1 MPRNRRRN
9 SEDNSAAMKPESAP
23 PNPYQNSEPPADR
36 PSGGRSPVTTGKSI
50 IVYRK
55 EVLQSP
61 KLAIQNLNALA
72 GIRDVISASDYRN
85 SAVDLS
91 QASSTHAL
99 FLPAI
104 GVAVVSADDDQL
116 QKLVAA
122 SGAKDSQILAV
133 EPEYVYHAFA
143 PTPFPYLD
151 FMTGYRDAVN
161 HLYDKFAAMAEKG
174 DEDAEAEAVFRDT
187 SQFAWGLQAT
197 KVNTSRSTG
206 RGIKVAVLDT
216 GIDLR
221 HPDFRGRKIIG
232 QSFIPRQSVQ
242 DGQSHGT
249 HCAGTACG
257 PMKPVSG
264 VRRYGCA
271 YDAELYVGK
280 VLSDSGASSG
290 GSVFS
295 GMNWAVAN
303 GCQVISMSLG
313 ANVNAVSQAFEQI
326 GRRALSAGCLIVAA
340 AGNNAQRSIGN
351 PGFVGQPANSP
362 SIMAVGAL
370 DNRLGIADFSAR
382 SSSLTAAAGKIDIAA
397 PGVSVFSSVPGGR
410 HDSWSGTSMAAP
422 HVAGIAAQW
431 CQLTGRKGAAL
442 WTILTQNALS
452 IRGNVADLGAGLVMA
467 PQQ

>member
-1 MPRNRRRN
+1 MPRNRRLK
-9 SEDNSAAMKPESAP
+9 SEDISAAMTPESAP
-23 PNPYQNSEPPADR
+23 PNPCQNTEPPVDR
-36 PSGGRSPVTTGKSI
+36 PSGDRSPETTGNSI

-99 FLPAI
+99 FLPSI
-104 GVAVVSADDDQL
+104 GVAVVSADEDQL

-122 SGAKDSQILAV
+122 SGEKDSQILAV
-133 EPEYVYHAFA
+133 EPEYVYRAFA
-143 PTPFPYLD
+143 PSSFPYLD
-151 FMTGYRDAVN
+151 YLTGYREAVN
-161 HLYDKFAAMAEKG
+161 HLYDKLAAMAEKD
-174 DEDAEAEAVFRDT
+174 DEDAGAEAVYRDT

-206 RGIKVAVLDT
+206 RGVKLAVLDT

-221 HPDFRGRKIIG
+221 HSDFRGRKIIG

-242 DGQSHGT
+242 DGQGHGT

-257 PMKPVSG
+257 PMMPATG

-271 YDAELYVGK
+271 NDAEIYVGK
-280 VLSDSGASSG
+280 VLSDSGSSSG

-313 ANVNAVSQAFEQI
+313 ADVNAVSQAFEQI
-326 GRRALSAGCLIVAA
+326 GRRALTAGCLIVAA

-351 PGFVGQPANSP
+351 PGYVGQPANSP

-370 DNRLGIADFSAR
+370 DNRLRIADFSAR
-382 SSSLTAAAGKIDIAA
+382 SSSLTGAAGKIDIAA
-397 PGVSVFSSVPGGR
+397 PGVSVFSSLPGSR
-410 HDSWSGTSMAAP
+410 HAAWDGTSMAAP
-422 HVAGIAAQW
+422 HVAGIAAMW
-431 CQLTGRKGAAL
+431 CQLTGRTGAAL

-452 IRGNVADLGAGLVMA
+452 IPGNVADLGAGLVLA